1 MLWLSNG
8 SLNFFRQFYVF
19 SGQENLFLFFL
30 KFMGHW
36 LFTLIDFLFIIISK
50 KIKSLIYAFCYA
62 AVRLTQAF
70 W

>member
-1 MLWLSNG
+1 MAVKWQLK
-8 SLNFFRQFYVF
+8 FFQAVLCFF
-19 SGQENLFLFFL
+19 GTGKFIFIFL